1 MARHGVLVIGLVVLL
16 VLGPGGT
23 SGAYAQITG
32 EGKYHRLALQYWPAS
47 GSGPTTSWTTGFFGL
62 HYSGSALATP
72 FGLRAQY
79 LSGSTSLGQ
88 AESFWEIDL
97 TYRLAFK
104 FDRPDMRTAPL
115 GGGPVL
121 IRSTVGYASFSW
133 NAVGGPATSRGF
145 GIGSEATM
153 VVRTLASGGTL
164 ALVGDF
170 VWFPSTSTTGPLG
183 SGTGS
188 MLTWSVGLRY
198 KSPAK
203 KAGPTSD
210 SVYVSTLKTAELLG
224 KEWDLTVGGMGKKA
238 GSTSAS
244 DYSWSGFY
252 VAVGKTF

>member
-1 MARHGVLVIGLVVLL
+1 MARHGVLVIGLIVLL
-16 VLGPGGT
+16 VLGPAGAP
-23 SGAYAQITG
+23 GAYAQMTG
-32 EGKYHRLALQYWPAS
+32 EGKYHRLALQYWPT
-47 GSGPTTSWTTGFFGL
+47 TTSFFGL

-79 LSGSTSLGQ
+79 LSGSTSLSQ
-88 AESFWEIDL
+88 SESFWEIDL

-104 FDRPDMRTAPL
+104 FERPDMRTAPL

-133 NAVGGPATSRGF
+133 NAALGPATSRGF

-153 VVRTLASGGTL
+153 IVRSLEGGGTL

-188 MLTWSVGLRY
+188 MLTWSIGLRY
-198 KSPAK
+198 KSPAR
-203 KAGPTSD
+203 KAGPTTD
-210 SVYVSTLKTAELLG
+210 SVYVSTLKAPELLG
-224 KEWDLTVGGMGKKA
+224 KEWDFTGGWMNRKVD
-238 GSTSAS
+238 STSAS
-244 DYSWSGFY
+244 TYTWSGFY